1 MNDGEVLLALDLS
14 LAGLGMVAGPLS
26 WDRDWR
32 RLRSKTLGISL
43 KLDASGRE
51 HTMRLDALVRDV
63 VRYARWVRATHVV
76 AEDLPRG
83 KARSV
88 IPLAELRGVV
98 RRELLLALG
107 LELEFVTTGDARKL
121 LYGRTPPSKLPDGRK
136 LTDAQRKS
144 WLTVPVLAAGARFD
158 DHNQVDAFAV
168 WNHKAAELGAPS
180 FARLVGDPEV
190 KPKRARRKAAA

>member
-121 LYGRTPPSKLPDGRK
+121 LYGLTPPRG
-136 LTDAQRKS
+136 LTDAQRKG

-180 FARLVGDPEV
+180 FARLVGEPEV